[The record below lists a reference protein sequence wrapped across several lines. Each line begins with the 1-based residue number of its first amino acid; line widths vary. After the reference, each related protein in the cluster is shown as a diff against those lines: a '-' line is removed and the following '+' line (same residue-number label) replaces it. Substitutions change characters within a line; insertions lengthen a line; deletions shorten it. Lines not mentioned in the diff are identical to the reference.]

1 MTKVKTKIGRQ
12 INKALDQTLRETYAK
27 EASRALNEAVSC
39 PVHGSMELEVTLSAD
54 HVPEVSG
61 IACCAKGQAAL
72 EKAIKE

>member
-1 MTKVKTKIGRQ
+1 MTKVKTKISRQ
-12 INKALDQTLRETYAK
+12 VTKAIDEALRETYAR
-27 EASRALNEAVSC
+27 EASRALNDAVSC

-54 HVPEVSG
+54 NVPEVSG